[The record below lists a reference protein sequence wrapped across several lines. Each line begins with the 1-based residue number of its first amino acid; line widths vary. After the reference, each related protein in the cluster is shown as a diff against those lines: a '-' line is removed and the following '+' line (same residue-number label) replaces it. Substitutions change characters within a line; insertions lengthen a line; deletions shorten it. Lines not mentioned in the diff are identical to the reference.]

1 MPHHDKSEEEHE
13 KVHTRGGACKM
24 VVAGVL
30 GSVIGAAAAMLL
42 SPWRGAEARL
52 RLKERAKDVGSK
64 VSDKAKD
71 VAAKAKEMLP
81 QKGED
86 ED

>member
-1 MPHHDKSEEEHE
+1 MHIAPLPGPQGLYTVS
-13 KVHTRGGACKM
+13 VWPRAL
-24 VVAGVL
+24 L
-30 GSVIGAAAAMLL
+30 GSVIGAAAALLL

-52 RLKERAKDVGSK
+52 KLKERAQDVSSK
-64 VSDKAKD
+64 VGEKAKEMA
-71 VAAKAKEMLP
+71 VKAKEMLP